1 MRPIDNPSPLSPVQ
15 VCNWFINAR
24 RRILPDLIR
33 REGNDPGRY
42 TISRRGKKM
51 PPTAAHLSGVSVAAT
66 APGPGP
72 LRTVSAAAAAAAT
85 HHNNHRWA
93 DQLMGQP
100 QQTQQ
105 ASQPKPDIITIYRA
119 AMTDGNRGGH
129 EDETDSEDDE
139 EEMEEEAMSL
149 NGDDSSS
156 GSGACGGLLPPP
168 PVVITAAAAT
178 AHYSNPAA
186 SLVPS
191 CPCGC
196 KEEPAAADKKA
207 AGGSPLGAAYPE
219 SPASSPI
226 KSRYPSSSAGSAAEG
241 PLDMSKTSPVY
252 GGGSSKL
259 HGGGGGVTPPPTPP
273 ESDREKFRCL
283 YMLVDAAVGQ
293 LEKEAAARKAA
304 EDALKQ
310 QEEQQQHRVAAA
322 ATAVSA

>member
-1 MRPIDNPSPLSPVQ
+1 M
-15 VCNWFINAR
+15 CNWFINAR

-51 PPTAAHLSGVSVAAT
+51 PPTAAHLSGVAVAA
-66 APGPGP
+66 AGQAGP

-100 QQTQQ
+100 QQPQQ

-119 AMTDGNRGGH
+119 AMTDGNQP
-129 EDETDSEDDE
+129 DTDSEDDE

-168 PVVITAAAAT
+168 PVVITAAAT

-196 KEEPAAADKKA
+196 KEEDKKA
-207 AGGSPLGAAYPE
+207 VGSPLGAAYPE

-226 KSRYPSSSAGSAAEG
+226 KSRYPSSSAGSASEG

-259 HGGGGGVTPPPTPP
+259 HGGGGGTPPPTPP
-273 ESDREKFRCL
+273 ESDRETFRSL
-283 YMLVDAAVGQ
+283 YLLVDAAVGQ
-293 LEKEAAARKAA
+293 LEKEVAARKAA
-304 EDALKQ
+304 E
-310 QEEQQQHRVAAA
+310 EEQQQHRVAAA